1 MSKAVQTAID
11 LHDELVQSQLEKDF
25 ALAAFPVLLERR
37 LVGGASS
44 PPAAAP
50 TATAPGAAGA
60 PVADPSA
67 AQALATRLK
76 RPVEELEDIYDFS
89 ADPVALIV
97 SPGRLASTVARAT
110 EQIALLVVA
119 SRQAAAND
127 AWTSTSH
134 IRAVCQDY
142 SRFDSSNF
150 AGTLTSLHEEFA
162 FRGTGRSREVR
173 LTRPGWDK
181 VSKLLAELVG

>member
-1 MSKAVQTAID
+1 MSEAVQTAIE
-11 LHDELVQSQLEKDF
+11 LHGELVESKLEPDF
-25 ALAAFPVLLERR
+25 ALAAFPVLLEHR
-37 LVGGASS
+37 LAETFSL
-44 PPAAAP
+44 PPARAAAP
-50 TATAPGAAGA
+50 VPESGRASAAE
-60 PVADPSA
+60 PSV
-67 AQALATRLK
+67 AQALAARLK
-76 RPVEELEDIYDFS
+76 RPVEELADIYDFS

-119 SRQAAAND
+119 SRQAGSND
-127 AWTSTSH
+127 AWTSTSE

-150 AGTLTSLHEEFA
+150 ATTLTSLHDEFA

-173 LTRPGWDK
+173 LTRPGWEK
-181 VSKLLAELVG
+181 VSKLLTELGG